1 MSGTTT
7 KQMGEILSLSS
18 YHNKVKTQWA
28 ISNVMLLPESLSE
41 WHQDVHEHLCGLI
54 AFCNSYVI
62 TSSVTAV
69 AHMALGFVF
78 EYKR

>member
-18 YHNKVKTQWA
+18 YRNKVKTQWA

-41 WHQDVHEHLCGLI
+41 WHQDVHEHLC
-54 AFCNSYVI
+54 S
-62 TSSVTAV
+62 
-69 AHMALGFVF
+69 
-78 EYKR
+78 